1 MKIKSVKNI
10 NITSRNI
17 DIRKH
22 LDKTLDYISIKL
34 REINESINK
43 GEDIYNNNLMNL
55 LNYISEKII
64 NNFKS
69 DGVAISLY
77 NKDENDFS

>member
-1 MKIKSVKNI
+1 
-10 NITSRNI
+10 
-17 DIRKH
+17 
-22 LDKTLDYISIKL
+22 
-34 REINESINK
+34 
-43 GEDIYNNNLMNL
+43 MNL

-77 NKDENDFS
+77 NKDKDFSDTNW

>member
-1 MKIKSVKNI
+1 MTLSPTLNEDKSVKNI

-69 DGVAISLY
+69 DGRCV
-77 NKDENDFS
+77 

>member
-1 MKIKSVKNI
+1 MTLSPTLNEDKSVKNI

-43 GEDIYNNNLMNL
+43 GEDI
-55 LNYISEKII
+55 
-64 NNFKS
+64 
-69 DGVAISLY
+69 
-77 NKDENDFS
+77 

>member
-1 MKIKSVKNI
+1 MTLSPTLNEDKSVKNI

-43 GEDIYNNNLMNL
+43 GEDIYKNNLMNL
-55 LNYISEKII
+55 LNYISEK
-64 NNFKS
+64 
-69 DGVAISLY
+69 
-77 NKDENDFS
+77 